1 MDAADWNARYASTD
15 LVWSAEPNRFV
26 REIVESWPAGR
37 SIDVACG
44 EGRNAIWLAGQG
56 WDSVGVDYSDV
67 AIDKAR
73 RLAES
78 RGVSVDFRCVD
89 ATTAP
94 LETGAY
100 DLVLLC
106 YLQLPADEIAATV
119 AAAVPGIRPGG
130 ALLFIAHALDNL
142 DHGVGGPQSPDVL
155 YTPEQIAALAAA
167 AGLAVE
173 RAEHV
178 RRPVEMAEGTR
189 DAIDLVV
196 IARAA

>member
-26 REIVESWPAGR
+26 REIVESWPTGR
-37 SIDVACG
+37 AVDVACG
-44 EGRNAIWLAGQG
+44 EGRNAIWLAEQG
-56 WDSVGVDYSDV
+56 WRAEGIDYSDV

-73 RLAES
+73 RLAHGRE
-78 RGVSVDFRCVD
+78 VAVDFRVVD
-89 ATTAP
+89 ATSGV
-94 LETGAY
+94 LEAGAY

-106 YLQLPADEIAATV
+106 YLQLPADEIAAAV
-119 AAAVPGIRPGG
+119 AAAAPGVGSGG

-142 DHGVGGPQSPDVL
+142 EHGVGGPQSPAVL
-155 YTPEQIAALAAA
+155 YTPDQIAALAGEH
-167 AGLAVE
+167 GLTVE

-178 RRPVEMAEGTR
+178 LRPVETADGPK

-196 IARAA
+196 LARR

>member
-26 REIVESWPAGR
+26 RDIVESWPTGR
-37 SIDVACG
+37 AIDVACG
-44 EGRNAIWLAGQG
+44 EGRNAIWLAECG
-56 WDSVGVDYSDV
+56 WIAEGIDYSDV

-78 RGVSVDFRCVD
+78 RGVSVDFRVVD
-89 ATTAP
+89 ATSGALTDA
-94 LETGAY
+94 AY

-106 YLQLPADEIAATV
+106 YLQLSADEIGAAV
-119 AAAVPGIRPGG
+119 AAAAPGVAPGG

-142 DHGVGGPQSPDVL
+142 VHGVGGPQSPAVL
-155 YTPEQIAALAAA
+155 YTPDQIAALAAG
-167 AGLAVE
+167 AGLTVE

-178 RRPVEMAEGTR
+178 LRPVETADGTK

-196 IARAA
+196 IARR